1 MAVTI
6 GMVIS
11 SKLATLN
18 EMQTVY
24 GLEDV
29 YDMIEVIMV
38 DNHNQNELNRR
49 EGA

>member
-1 MAVTI
+1 
-6 GMVIS
+6 MVIS